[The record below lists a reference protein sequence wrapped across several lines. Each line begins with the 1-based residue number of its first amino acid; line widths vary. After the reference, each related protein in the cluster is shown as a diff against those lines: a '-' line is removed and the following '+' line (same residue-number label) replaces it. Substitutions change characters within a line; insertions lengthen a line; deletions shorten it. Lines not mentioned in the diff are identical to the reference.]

1 MTRRHRIS
9 VMATIHQ
16 PNTEL
21 LMMFDTVYTL
31 DRSGVCVYSGRP
43 QDLRLHLN
51 QCNITC
57 AESEFP
63 IEVMLT
69 ILSNDDNKA
78 DQHLNCL
85 RKRTNESQGF
95 LIDIICKQ
103 TELIRKP
110 IWLSSKTF
118 KMIDFLI
125 LVKRMA
131 HCLYVCNW
139 KSLLAQ
145 FSLIQMSALVPMM
158 TYTSDKIH
166 SKACLHSNTLTNE
179 TCLMSATDW
188 TEESNIFETI
198 NYNFSIL
205 NFAMFFQLV
214 VTTLT
219 YSSDVQLF
227 TREHR
232 NGKNYNKSLIK
243 IIILIRVYYMRF

>member
-1 MTRRHRIS
+1 
-9 VMATIHQ
+9 MATIHQ

-31 DRSGVCVYSGRP
+31 DRCGVCVYSGRP
-43 QDLRLHLN
+43 QDLRSHLN

-57 AESEFP
+57 AELEFP

-69 ILSNDDNKA
+69 ILSNDDNEA
-78 DQHLNCL
+78 DEHLKCL
-85 RKRTNESQGF
+85 RKKTNESQKF
-95 LIDIICKQ
+95 LNDIIDKQ
-103 TELIRKP
+103 TELTPKP
-110 IWLSSKTF
+110 IFLSSKTF
-118 KMIDFLI
+118 KIIDFLI

-158 TYTSDKIH
+158 TYTSDKVH

-232 NGKNYNKSLIK
+232 NGI
-243 IIILIRVYYMRF
+243 